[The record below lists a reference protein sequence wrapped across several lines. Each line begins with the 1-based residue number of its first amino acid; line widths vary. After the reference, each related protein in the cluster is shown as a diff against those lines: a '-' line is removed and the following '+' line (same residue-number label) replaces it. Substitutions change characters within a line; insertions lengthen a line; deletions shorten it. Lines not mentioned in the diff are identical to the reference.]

1 MRARTRGEHGHGTSY
16 RDTPWLDDTAGRVM
30 RPYTASGGRTRP
42 GVALDLLSLVTATG
56 VRPRVPLGAE
66 HTLALR
72 CCAGAAAVTVAEVAG
87 QLRLPAAV
95 VKVLLADL
103 VEHGAVT
110 AQAPRFPATAPAPAP
125 TTPVP
130 FPGGDAFA
138 AADQKL
144 LRAVL
149 DGLRKRL

>member
-1 MRARTRGEHGHGTSY
+1 MRAHGRGAYGKG
-16 RDTPWLDDTAGRVM
+16 RDTPWLDDSAGRVM

-42 GVALDLLSLVTATG
+42 GIALDLLSRMTATG

-72 CCAGAAAVTVAEVAG
+72 LCADAAAVTVAELAG

-95 VKVLLADL
+95 VKVLLSDL
-103 VEHGAVT
+103 MDYGAVM
-110 AQAPRFPATAPAPAP
+110 AQSPRFP
-125 TTPVP
+125 
-130 FPGGDAFA
+130 GGGSFA
-138 AADQKL
+138 ADDQSL
-144 LRAVL
+144 LLAVL